1 MSRIKQYR
9 RELHQL
15 AELSFQE
22 FKTKEYIKGV
32 LNRLNIETVDIL
44 ETGVIGIIRV
54 NEGEA
59 IAFRSDMDAL
69 PIEEKNTHGFVSQ
82 TTGVMHACGH
92 DGHMAMLL
100 EFANFLS
107 ENRAKL
113 TKNIVLIFQPAEE
126 TIGGADLIVKSG
138 ILHTLKVSAIFGI
151 HLFPSLEQG
160 KIGSRAGEFMA
171 KASEINIRFKGKS
184 AHGAMPQN
192 GVDAIMAAS
201 QFLLDVQVMMT
212 REISPLEKA
221 IVTFGKMYGGDVRN
235 IVSEHAQIE
244 GTIRAFNETVYDHI
258 VSRVHEM
265 ARGYKLTHRVDVEIE
280 IKAGYPPV
288 INDKQLFEKFKQG
301 VKEMVF
307 VEFCEPFMI
316 AEDFSFYQRAFPG
329 LFFFV
334 GTKTEEH
341 ALPLHNACFN
351 FDETALEY
359 GVEAYKATLK
369 EMGAI
374 NGK

>member
-171 KASEINIRFKGKS
+171 KASEINITFKGKS

-235 IVSEHAQIE
+235 IVSEYAGIE

-288 INDKQLFEKFKQG
+288 INDKQLFEKFKHG
-301 VKEMVF
+301 VKEMEF
-307 VEFCEPFMI
+307 VEFSEPFMI

-341 ALPLHNACFN
+341 TLPLHNACFN